1 MSTTETMCQHA
12 LSYARAGIPVIPI
25 HGVLDNGSC
34 TCGAARCPAPGK
46 HPRTKN
52 GLRDAT
58 TDEDT
63 IEKWFGPTRWPN
75 ANIGGVC
82 GQYLCLDIDAKKDGF
97 ESLKRLIE
105 SNSPLPD
112 TAVVA
117 TGRVDDERGRHYWY
131 RVPDDHPQPGT
142 RTAVRGGIDVRCAGG
157 YAILP
162 PSQHVSGV
170 SYEWEIGTLE
180 DVVDAPAW
188 VLELTPEYVTGD
200 STWTPDPNFK
210 MSKAVKQFL
219 SGELEVPIGEQRD
232 FLTAAARSI
241 LTTGRSVEVTASL
254 LWEGYDG
261 TGGLENCEWEDGDP
275 WTPDHVYAL
284 VSDIYAKPPTTP
296 LEKDF
301 SSGEFTFDDAGNA
314 ERLIASF
321 KPGHVFH
328 VDELDQWHIW
338 DDELGHFRHDRG
350 GYWLHARWLEITQ
363 ELARLASGARS
374 EGEATALLRH
384 ARTSRMRPRI
394 EATLNLAKQKAVTW
408 ESELD
413 TDPYLFGVAN
423 GVVDLRTGEL
433 REATPGDL
441 ITRRSPVVYDPDA
454 KSTLFDNF
462 LRRVVPDGDL
472 RHYLQVVTGYSM
484 TASIQEHAF
493 YYVYGRPASGKT
505 TFLEALKHV
514 MGSYAAAADTS
525 TFFSETQRGPTEDLA
540 RLAGPRLVMTH
551 EVDQGQRFST
561 ALVSKIVG
569 GDSIAARFLY
579 GRTFE
584 FHPRFKLWIGANHLP
599 KVAGS
604 TRSGIWR
611 RVKVLPFD
619 QPIEAK
625 DRNPR
630 LPLLLRED
638 EAAQAI
644 LAWAVAGAV
653 EAFEH
658 HRKGLIPEPKAV
670 EQSVSS
676 YKRDS
681 DHVNAFAEECL
692 TRTDNKKARVPVAD
706 VFKHYLRWCDAEG
719 RDRRETQHALS
730 RKLGDLDFKAK
741 VAWVNEKAQRCW
753 IGVALKD
760 PPTGTGI
767 RVKGARAGT
776 RRKT

>member
-1 MSTTETMCQHA
+1 MSSTQTMCEHA
-12 LSYARAGIPVIPI
+12 LAYAAAGIPIIPI
-25 HGVLDNGSC
+25 HGVLENGSC

-58 TDEDT
+58 TDQST

-82 GQYLCLDIDAKKDGF
+82 GSFLCLDIDAKKDGF
-97 ESLKRLIE
+97 ESLERLIE

-117 TGRVDDERGRHYWY
+117 TGQHDDERGRHYWY

-142 RTAVRGGIDVRCAGG
+142 RTGVRGGIDVRCAGG

-162 PSQHVSGV
+162 PSLHVSGV
-170 SYEWEIGTLE
+170 SYEWEIGALQ
-180 DVVDAPAW
+180 DAVHAPEW
-188 VLELTPEYVTGD
+188 VLELTPEYVTGE

-219 SGELEVPIGEQRD
+219 AGEYEVPIGEQRD

-241 LTTGRSVEVTASL
+241 LTTGRTVEVVASL

-261 TGGLENCEWEDGDP
+261 TGGLENCEWEEGDP
-275 WTPDHVYAL
+275 WTPDHVYAI

-314 ERLIASF
+314 ERLIASY
-321 KPGHVFH
+321 KPGQLIYVR
-328 VDELDQWHIW
+328 ELDQQFIW
-338 DDELGHFRHDRG
+338 NEADSHFALDHNGDWVRH
-350 GYWLHARWLEITQ
+350 RWIEITT
-363 ELARLASGARS
+363 ELMRQAAGARS
-374 EGEATALLRH
+374 EGEAQALLRH
-384 ARTSRMRPRI
+384 ARNSRMRPRI
-394 EATLNLAKQKAVTW
+394 EAALAETKHAPQVIVL

-413 TDPYLFGVAN
+413 ADPYLFGVAN

-433 REATPGDL
+433 REATPADL
-441 ITRRSPVVYDPDA
+441 ITRRSPIAYDPDA
-454 KSTLFDNF
+454 KSSLFDDF
-462 LRRVVPDGDL
+462 LARVVPDDEL
-472 RHYLQVVTGYSM
+472 RSYLQTVCGYSM

-505 TFLEALKHV
+505 TFIEALRHV
-514 MGSYAAAADTS
+514 MGSYATAADTA
-525 TFFSETQRGPTEDLA
+525 TFFNETQRGPTEDLA
-540 RLAGPRLVMTH
+540 RLAGPRLVTTQ

-569 GDSIAARFLY
+569 GDPVAARFLY

-630 LPLLLRED
+630 LPQLLRED
-638 EAAQAI
+638 EAAEAI
-644 LAWAVAGAV
+644 LAWAVRGAV
-653 EAFEH
+653 DAYEH
-658 HRKGLIPEPKAV
+658 HRHGLIPEPRAV

-676 YKRDS
+676 YKRES
-681 DHVNAFAEECL
+681 DHVNAFVEECL
-692 TRTDNKKARVPVAD
+692 VRSDDDKQRVPVAEL
-706 VFKHYLRWCDAEG
+706 FKHYLRWCDAEG

-730 RKLGDLDFKAK
+730 RKLGDLDYKAK

-753 IGVALKD
+753 IGVQLKD
-760 PPTGTGI
+760 PPTGAGI
-767 RVKGARAGT
+767 RVKGARKRAS
-776 RRKT
+776 